1 MGNNLSHF
9 TIPSIFKVKTQ
20 KTNTGILNLFVP
32 STQSRQLAQ
41 KLSILER
48 LLSVKRTR
56 RELLL
61 NH

>member
-1 MGNNLSHF
+1 MGNNLSDF
-9 TIPSIFKVKTQ
+9 TISSIFNVKAQ

-48 LLSVKRTR
+48 LL
-56 RELLL
+56 
-61 NH
+61 

>member
-9 TIPSIFKVKTQ
+9 TIPSIVKVKTQ
-20 KTNTGILNLFVP
+20 KINTGILNLFVP